1 MLYVNG
7 RLEHSLN
14 YLRVF
19 YEVACCKSFTRAAER
34 LHISQPAVTR
44 QIKNLEEILG
54 VALFNRGSTPVELT
68 PAGKALLSY
77 AERAFALIEE
87 AEEALV
93 RYRREAILK
102 IGTTKGYSKSTMPGI
117 ISRFQ
122 EENPG
127 VKIVLQVDSSKTLQE
142 GVLKGELDLAILA
155 NPDFGEKSLLFIPFR
170 REALVC
176 IASPRLSLDSN
187 LRALPLGRVIEFP
200 FIVRERG
207 SGTHKVVMEAFE
219 GLGRRPMV
227 LVEASS
233 PEFIKEWVRAGKGL
247 SIVTASSV
255 EEERREG
262 KLMVLPLDP
271 PLWLDVFVV
280 FLKGRSREPLTCCF
294 LRYLGCD
301 PALL

>member
-1 MLYVNG
+1 MLYMNG
-7 RLEHSLN
+7 RLGHFLG
-14 YLRVF
+14 YLRIF

-44 QIKNLEEILG
+44 QIKNLEEVLG
-54 VALFNRGSTPVELT
+54 VTLFDRGSTPVELT
-68 PAGKALLSY
+68 PAGKILLSY
-77 AERAFALIEE
+77 VAKTFALIEE
-87 AEEALV
+87 AEEALT
-93 RYRREAILK
+93 RYRREAILR
-102 IGTTKGYSKSTMPGI
+102 IGTTKGYSKSTMPEI

-122 EENPG
+122 EENPE
-127 VKIVLQVDSSKTLQE
+127 VKIVLQVESSKALQE
-142 GVLKGELDLAILA
+142 GVLKGDLDLAILA
-155 NPDFGEKSLLFIPFR
+155 NPDFEEKSLLFIPFR

-176 IASPRLSLDSN
+176 IASARLGLDSS
-187 LRALPLGRVIEFP
+187 LTPLPLEKVTEFP

-207 SGTHKVVMEAFE
+207 SGTHKVVMDAFK

-227 LVEASS
+227 LIEASS
-233 PEFIKEWVRAGKGL
+233 PEFIKEWVKAGKGL

-262 KLMVLPLDP
+262 KLIVLPLVP

-280 FLKGRSREPLTCCF
+280 LLKGRSGEPLVCCF

-301 PALL
+301 PAML